1 MTSTNKNILHPF
13 EIERSIGS
21 LQCIVLEDILSDRWV
36 DSCGHLIQ
44 LGMQAA
50 LEAKRGGHEQ
60 VQHTLTLC
68 HKELEVVWHLLTA
81 ETWRL
86 HLLPLLLDHSH
97 DRIPISSLP
106 FIMVLHSEVAALGL
120 IENLVFHEES
130 AAALEGL
137 VLDVIDY
144 SVRQLVRLATHAHT
158 HPNQPLYSPDESY
171 HSIFSFKR
179 DNDRGEH
186 SKKVTANDHG
196 EKKEDDSQKTLKCF
210 ENPDGNEPN
219 IHQEVSREERRAG
232 LVLGAK
238 AVAILHLLAGC
249 QKHLPLCAT
258 TRLMNT
264 HDVPQLL
271 ATLLYIQPW
280 KAYHKDV
287 MHIFEDSEWQERT
300 PKAPPLSC
308 TECQMWATLQ
318 TLLFDSDSI
327 RMYEINTARRN
338 VLLKLRGHLDEAALS
353 QVPSLEHIARWL
365 ATLAISAPQLSHPPP
380 LITTLPQL
388 SEGVSGT
395 WDGRWEELSLQLAS
409 SFLKPT
415 TKCLQ
420 ALASTMAAAW
430 DLDALEELLPH
441 PPMCTSC
448 GGPASQRCSRCH
460 NQWYCNRKC
469 QVKDWPQHKKVCDLL
484 VTCHSKTDNAQGHS
498 ASSQK

>member
-1 MTSTNKNILHPF
+1 MAFKCLSTSSQENGSKKSSKTVT
-13 EIERSIGS
+13 IEKK
-21 LQCIVLEDILSDRWV
+21 WV

-68 HKELEVVWHLLTA
+68 HK
-81 ETWRL
+81 
-86 HLLPLLLDHSH
+86 
-97 DRIPISSLP
+97 
-106 FIMVLHSEVAALGL
+106 LHSEVAALGL

-380 LITTLPQL
+380 LITTLPQ
-388 SEGVSGT
+388 
-395 WDGRWEELSLQLAS
+395 
-409 SFLKPT
+409 
-415 TKCLQ
+415 

-460 NQWYCNRKC
+460 NQWYCNRSVLILFKL
-469 QVKDWPQHKKVCDLL
+469 HKPKLNCYLSCL
-484 VTCHSKTDNAQGHS
+484 I
-498 ASSQK
+498 SSILITRSV

>member
-13 EIERSIGS
+13 EIEHSIES
-21 LQCIVLEDILSDRWV
+21 LECIVLEEILSDRWV
-36 DSCGHLIQ
+36 ISCGHLIQ
-44 LGMQAA
+44 LGTQAA

-60 VQHTLTLC
+60 VQHTLTLH
-68 HKELEVVWHLLTA
+68 HKEVEIVWHLLTA

-86 HLLPLLLDHSH
+86 HLLPLLLDHSQ
-97 DRIPISSLP
+97 DTIPISSLP

-158 HPNQPLYSPDESY
+158 HPNQPLYGPDESY
-171 HSIFSFKR
+171 HSISTSKEN
-179 DNDRGEH
+179 NDRGEY
-186 SKKVTANDHG
+186 SKKVKDNDLGEKRENDH
-196 EKKEDDSQKTLKCF
+196 QKTLK
-210 ENPDGNEPN
+210 NIRNLDGSESN
-219 IHQEVSREERRAG
+219 IQQEVTKEERRAG

-238 AVAILHLLAGC
+238 AVTVLHLLAGC
-249 QKHLPLCAT
+249 RKHLPLCAT

-271 ATLLYIQPW
+271 ATLLYMEPW
-280 KAYHKDV
+280 KTYHKDV
-287 MHIFEDSEWQERT
+287 VHIFEDSEWQKRT
-300 PKAPPLSC
+300 AKAPPLSH

-318 TLLFDSDSI
+318 ILLFDSDSI
-327 RMYEINTARRN
+327 NMYEINTARRN

-365 ATLAISAPQLSHPPP
+365 ATLAITAPQQARPPP

-388 SEGVSGT
+388 SEGVAGT

-409 SFLKPT
+409 YFLKPT

-430 DLDALEELLPH
+430 DLDVLEELLPH
-441 PPMCTSC
+441 PPICTSC

-469 QVKDWPQHKKVCDLL
+469 QVKDWPQHKKLCDLL
-484 VTCHSKTDNAQGHS
+484 VTSHSKTDNIQEHF
-498 ASSQK
+498 ASSKK